1 MKHLLTLEFI
11 AFFVI
16 GIFAFTQTDF
26 SWWWFAGLFFAPD
39 LSMLG
44 YLISNKAGAF
54 AYNLF
59 HHLGVALMVFLA
71 GKYFGI
77 AELELAG
84 IILFSHS
91 AFDRI
96 LGYGLK
102 YEDGFHHTHLGK
114 IGKVRS

>member
-1 MKHLLTLEFI
+1 MKLLLTLESA
-11 AFFVI
+11 AFLMI
-16 GIFAFTQTDF
+16 GIFAFAQTGL

-44 YLISNKAGAF
+44 YLVNNKAGAF

-59 HHLGVALMVFLA
+59 HHLGVAILVFIA
-71 GKYFGI
+71 GKYFSVI
-77 AELELAG
+77 ELELAG

-102 YEDGFHHTHLGK
+102 YEDSFHHTHLGR
-114 IGKVRS
+114 IGKP

>member
-1 MKHLLTLEFI
+1 MKLLLTLESA
-11 AFFVI
+11 AFLMI
-16 GIFAFTQTDF
+16 GIFAFTQTGL

-39 LSMLG
+39 VSMLG
-44 YLISNKAGAF
+44 YLVNNKAGAF

-59 HHLGVALMVFLA
+59 HHLGVAILVFVA
-71 GKYFGI
+71 GKYFSVI
-77 AELELAG
+77 ELELSG

-102 YEDGFHHTHLGK
+102 YEDSFHHTHLGR
-114 IGKVRS
+114 IGKP